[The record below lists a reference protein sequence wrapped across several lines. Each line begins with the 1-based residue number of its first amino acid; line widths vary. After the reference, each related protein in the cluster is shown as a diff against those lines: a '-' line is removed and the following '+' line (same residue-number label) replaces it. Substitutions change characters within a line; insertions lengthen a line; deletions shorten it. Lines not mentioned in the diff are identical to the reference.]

1 MRLAQIS
8 YFNIFSILFSRN
20 FSFSAGRLKNLVYNI
35 YNIKLFYKPRFSI
48 FPFGENKMTKAQK
61 LNTISST
68 RVFVRGCVFAL
79 FVTTALAVLS
89 SPVKA
94 EMVLFWNF
102 DEYTTDGGVNYV
114 TDSVH
119 SERLK
124 LVNSSIVDGQLSA
137 NGGYAQGTGT
147 NNGTTTALPLGGS
160 TTPNYT
166 LSAFLTTN
174 RNGAVGIISWGVSG
188 STRQTNS
195 FRTDGAGLKNYWWG
209 DDLAIG
215 GYPEVY
221 SGYENYVVAT
231 GSGRTQTLYLNGQLI
246 GTRNAGG
253 DRNEQNR
260 AFFVGNTINNNTET
274 LYGSID
280 NASIYNDVMAHTDI
294 VNIAAHTYN
303 GLTNWWKANETVDRV
318 GGVVKP
324 ETVTGTTVISGT
336 SGVMVFNREL
346 TAGEQAYY
354 EGQLATGHDYV
365 IDNMAGSASTKTTW
379 LRASSANLND
389 APETPLGIY
398 VGGTTTASTLTA
410 TMDQINAVNRTLV
423 MGGGTLALTLSGD
436 ANLDPYQV
444 NFNSGSLSLAGS
456 GTMTINSEKRLPFKN
471 VAISADNSLVINTDK
486 DVDIFGVLSG
496 AGNLAKNG
504 SGDLLFTSKSQ
515 NYSGVI
521 NLNGGSLTFGV
532 QDTFGWADRA
542 PYCSIVADNAT
553 ITNNAAVFNP
563 LNNTTFKNGAKLVAA
578 DGQGT
583 WKAFM
588 LFGTTKVA
596 FSGDG
601 SKAENPVVFEVA
613 STATGNA
620 RTNATICPYGTTF
633 DVADI
638 TKSDDADLIVSAVL
652 ANTNGTGKIGSFTKT
667 GAGTMEL
674 SGANTYTGTTTVSGG
689 KLNIKGSAFNSRL
702 IINNGASATIDAGET
717 GVVNMSADGYN
728 NSVMIGNGSSGSLTL
743 NSGNVTIRNG
753 SNTTGSVQLGTNS
766 DTTVGTLT
774 INGGKMQVDGRILIA
789 ANKAG
794 AQATLTMNG
803 GQLSLGVPEAYTTG
817 GDPACG
823 VLWFGYGT
831 STVNLN
837 GGTISMFGM
846 NNNGPK
852 AGSTFNFNGGTLQAV
867 GDTTSFLT
875 AAGSM
880 QFYVKQG
887 GAIIDTQSYNVTI
900 SAALLQGPEEGDAT
914 GGLTKNGSGTLT
926 LAAANTFNGD
936 MTINAGTV
944 VMAKNCNGTSTTAT
958 PLGNPSN
965 ANRKITV
972 KSGAVLETE
981 SSTAGIDVFGGAEAH
996 PLFTIVADGGK
1007 IFTATNQLT
1016 TYGDIELK
1024 NGAVFEE
1031 RGGHSTWFTIFNGDV
1046 SVTSGNATIQS
1057 VSGGRGISLRGYR
1070 DGENGSVN
1078 AGVTFDVAKNSTLT
1092 VSAFLRDCKNRGV
1105 AGSFTKKGEG
1115 TMILSNRSND
1125 FTGAIVV
1132 DEGILKV
1139 QGGWAGGTSGTTVLG
1154 KNQARTITINKDG
1167 TLNFA
1172 AQDVVTNADNTTSI
1186 KFVVNGGIITNEGA
1200 VFNNLTNT
1208 EFYNGAKLVAANGN
1222 GTWKAF
1228 MLTGTT
1234 KVAFAGDGSTA
1245 ETPVV
1250 FEVASTASGTALTN
1264 ATICP
1269 YGTTFEVADI
1279 TKSDASDLVISAVLA
1294 NTNGTGKIGSFTK
1307 TGAGTIELSAANTY
1321 SGTTTINAGT
1331 LKLTGDGTTG
1341 TGAVTIGD
1349 SGTLE
1354 FAVENEKW
1362 FTNTVSG
1369 TGTIRK
1375 TGDGVLYLN
1384 GTSDNPIASSS
1395 LFVEEG
1401 SLMFKGNYAGDL
1413 TVYEGTLLS
1422 PGNSV
1427 GDLIVEGAVTIDGG
1441 ATLLLEQDA
1450 SGMDSLTATKFIV
1463 SPDAI
1468 LDLAPSALTPG
1479 ATYTLLTQTSDDFK
1493 DNYADVNFWTSLL
1506 SPEDDYYWNLSVV
1519 NNMLMATVDSNAVP
1533 EPSTWA
1539 LLILG
1544 AAGLMYWRKRNS

>member
-1 MRLAQIS
+1 
-8 YFNIFSILFSRN
+8 
-20 FSFSAGRLKNLVYNI
+20 
-35 YNIKLFYKPRFSI
+35 
-48 FPFGENKMTKAQK
+48 MTKAQK

-68 RVFVRGCVFAL
+68 RVFLRGCIIAL
-79 FVTTALAVLS
+79 FVAALLTALPC
-89 SPVKA
+89 PVQA
-94 EMVLFWNF
+94 DMLLFWNF
-102 DEYTTDGGVNYV
+102 DEYTTEGGVNYV

-124 LVNSSIVDGQLSA
+124 LVNSSIVDGQLTSS
-137 NGGYAQGTGT
+137 GGYAQGTGT
-147 NNGTTTALPLGGS
+147 NNGTSVTLPTKTDS
-160 TTPNYT
+160 YT
-166 LSAFLTTN
+166 LSAFLTTT
-174 RNGAVGIISWGVSG
+174 RNGSVGIMSWGVRG
-188 STRQTNS
+188 QTRQTNS

-221 SGYENYVVAT
+221 SGSENYVVAT
-231 GSGRTQTLYLNGQLI
+231 GSGRTQTLYLNGQRI
-246 GTRNAGG
+246 GTRDAGG

-260 AFFVGNTINNNTET
+260 DFFVGNTINNNSET
-274 LYGSID
+274 LYGTID
-280 NASIYNDVMAHTDI
+280 NASIYNDVMEHTDI

-303 GLTNWWKANETVDRV
+303 GLTNWWKAGETIDRV

-324 ETVTGTTVISGT
+324 ETVTGTTVITGT
-336 SGVMVFNREL
+336 SGQTMVFNRTL
-346 TAGEQAYY
+346 TEGEQAYY
-354 EGQLATGHDYV
+354 QGQLAAEHDYV
-365 IDNMAGSASTKTTW
+365 IDNMAGSASTKTMW
-379 LRASSANLND
+379 LRESSANLND

-410 TMDQINAVNRTLV
+410 TLDQINAVNRTLV
-423 MGGGTLALTLSGD
+423 MGGGTLALNLPGD
-436 ANLDPYQV
+436 ATIDLNRI
-444 NFNSGSLSLAGS
+444 NFNRGSLSLS
-456 GTMTINSEKRLPFKN
+456 GTGKMTIEPKQRLPLSN
-471 VAISADNSLVINTDK
+471 LAIPADNSVVFNTNEE
-486 DVDIFGVLSG
+486 VDIYGVLSG
-496 AGNLAKNG
+496 AGNLTKNG

-515 NYSGVI
+515 SYSGVI
-521 NLNGGSLTFGV
+521 TLNGGSLTFGL
-532 QDTFGWADRA
+532 QDAFGWADRA

-553 ITNNAAVFNP
+553 ITNNAAVFNA
-563 LNNTTFKNGAKLVAA
+563 LNNTTFKNGAKLIAA

-601 SKAENPVVFEVA
+601 STAENPVVFEVA

-638 TKSDDADLIVSAVL
+638 TKSDAADLIVSAVL
-652 ANTNGTGKIGSFTKT
+652 ANTNGGGKVGSFTKT

-689 KLNIKGSAFNSRL
+689 KLNITGSAFASRL

-717 GVVNMSADGYN
+717 GVVNMDADGYN

-743 NSGNVTIRNG
+743 ESGNVTIHNSG
-753 SNTTGSVQLGTNS
+753 SGTLGSIQLGTNS

-774 INGGKMQVDGRILIA
+774 INGGSMQVDGRILIA
-789 ANKAG
+789 ANKTG

-803 GQLSLGVPEAYTTG
+803 GKLSLGVPEAYTTS

-823 VLWFGYGT
+823 VLWFGAGT

-837 GGTISMFGM
+837 GGTVSMFGM

-900 SAALLQGPEEGDAT
+900 SAALLQGPEAGDAA

-926 LAAANTFNGD
+926 LAAANTFSGD

-944 VMAKNCNGTSTTAT
+944 VMAYNANTTSTTAT
-958 PLGNPSN
+958 PLGNPSIEG
-965 ANRKITV
+965 RKITV
-972 KSGAVLETE
+972 KSGATLETGG
-981 SSTAGIDVFGGAEAH
+981 TDVFGGATAH
-996 PLFTIVADGGK
+996 PLFTLVADGGT
-1007 IFTATNQLT
+1007 IATRSGYLT
-1016 TYGDIELK
+1016 SYGDIELK
-1024 NGAVFEE
+1024 NNAVFDE
-1031 RGGHSTWFTIFNGDV
+1031 RGGHSTWYTIFNGDI
-1046 SVTSGNATIQS
+1046 SVTSGNATIKS
-1057 VSGGRGISLRGYR
+1057 TNGKGISLRGYR
-1070 DGENGSVN
+1070 NGTN

-1092 VSAFLRDCKNRGV
+1092 VSALLRNSPNSGTV
-1105 AGSFTKKGEG
+1105 GSFTKKGEG

-1125 FTGAIVV
+1125 FTGNIVV
-1132 DEGILKV
+1132 DEGILKA

-1167 TLNFA
+1167 TLNFT

-1186 KFVVNGGIITNEGA
+1186 KFVVNGGTITNEGA

-1208 EFYNGAKLVAANGN
+1208 EFYNGAKIVAANGH

-1228 MLTGTT
+1228 MLTGTN
-1234 KVAFAGDGSTA
+1234 KVAFAGDGSKA
-1245 ETPVV
+1245 ESPVV
-1250 FEVASTASGTALTN
+1250 FEVASTASGAALTN

-1269 YGTTFEVADI
+1269 YGATFEVADI

-1307 TGAGTIELSAANTY
+1307 TGAGTMELSAANTY
-1321 SGTTTINAGT
+1321 DGTTTINAGT
-1331 LKLTGDGTTG
+1331 LKLTGDGSTG
-1341 TGAVTIGD
+1341 TGAVTIGE

-1362 FTNTVSG
+1362 YTSNAVSG

-1375 TGDGVLYLN
+1375 TGGGVLYLN
-1384 GTSDNPIASSS
+1384 GTSEKPIASKS
-1395 LFVEEG
+1395 LLVEEG
-1401 SLMFKGNYAGDL
+1401 SLMFKGNYSGDL
-1413 TVYEGTLLS
+1413 FVNEGTLLS

-1427 GDLIVEGAVTIDGG
+1427 GDLIVEGAVTINGG

-1450 SGMDSLTATKFIV
+1450 SGIDTLTATKFYI

-1468 LDLAPSALTPG
+1468 IDLAPSALQPG
-1479 ATYTLLTQTSDDFK
+1479 ATYTLLTQTANELTDDYTLEFL
-1493 DNYADVNFWTSLL
+1493 TSLM
-1506 SPEDDYYWNLSVV
+1506 SEEDKYYWNLSIVDHR
-1519 NNMLMATVDSNAVP
+1519 LMATVDSNAVP

-1544 AAGLMYWRKRNS
+1544 VGALMYWRKRNS